1 MKRMNDACARK
12 EENDSHTAE
21 WLRAC
26 VTRDGFESCAK
37 RFLCSLSLF
46 PTLLLKKFFF
56 ACCQRD
62 PFEILMGTGVTDHA
76 ESEYAI
82 LFVRE
87 HFLQNE
93 SGWYALAFPIQNH
106 ISFRKM

>member
-1 MKRMNDACARK
+1 MKRMNDVCARK
-12 EENDSHTAE
+12 EKNDSHIAE

-37 RFLCSLSLF
+37 NFFCSLSLF
-46 PTLLLKKFFF
+46 STLLLKKFFF

-82 LFVRE
+82 IFVRE
-87 HFLQNE
+87 HFLQND
-93 SGWYALAFPIQNH
+93 SGVICYTNKRSTENVPH
-106 ISFRKM
+106 